1 MDAETYISEN
11 SNSIMIPIKY
21 LVEATNMIS
30 PDGGLT
36 TEWDSVTN
44 STILHGIP
52 LHDIQFTAGES
63 TVIVN
68 GASVPMLTA
77 DSLPAIAE
85 IKGETGHE
93 RMYVPLRAFG
103 AVVGLYNVDWDAGT
117 RTAILNW

>member
-1 MDAETYISEN
+1 
-11 SNSIMIPIKY
+11 MIPIKY